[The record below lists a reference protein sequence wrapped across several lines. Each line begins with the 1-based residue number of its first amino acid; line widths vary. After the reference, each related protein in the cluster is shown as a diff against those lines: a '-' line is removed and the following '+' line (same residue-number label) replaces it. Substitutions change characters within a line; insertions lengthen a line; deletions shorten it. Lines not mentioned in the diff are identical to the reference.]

1 LKRRLWLLNFVLI
14 ASIAAAGWRLRN
26 EAAEFHARER
36 AALRRRVAVAPAPA
50 PPPAASST
58 AVVPASYLEI
68 AQKMLFSK
76 DRNSQVIVDP
86 PKPPEPPK
94 PLPPLPSVSG
104 MMDIGDGPTV
114 VMTDKKGGHSR
125 GVRPGETIG
134 EFKLVAVKGDELTFS
149 WEDRTVTRKLD
160 DLIDRGVADAG
171 PATAGNTAAS
181 APAPAPAAVVGKPEP
196 GVQLSEGVSS
206 CQTNDATPAGTVVN
220 GMRKEVSPTPFG
232 PACRWVAVK

>member
-1 LKRRLWLLNFVLI
+1 
-14 ASIAAAGWRLRN
+14 
-26 EAAEFHARER
+26 
-36 AALRRRVAVAPAPA
+36 
-50 PPPAASST
+50 
-58 AVVPASYLEI
+58 VVPASYLEI

-114 VMTDKKGGHSR
+114 VMSEKRGGHAR

-134 EFKLVAVKGDELTFS
+134 EFKLVAVKGDELTFA
-149 WEDRTVTRKLD
+149 WQDRTVTRKLD

-171 PATAGNTAAS
+171 PATGGSTTAS
-181 APAPAPAAVVGKPEP
+181 TPSPAPVAVVGKPEP

-206 CQTNDATPAGTVVN
+206 CQTGDPAPAGTVVN
-220 GMRKEVSPTPFG
+220 GMRKEISSTPFG